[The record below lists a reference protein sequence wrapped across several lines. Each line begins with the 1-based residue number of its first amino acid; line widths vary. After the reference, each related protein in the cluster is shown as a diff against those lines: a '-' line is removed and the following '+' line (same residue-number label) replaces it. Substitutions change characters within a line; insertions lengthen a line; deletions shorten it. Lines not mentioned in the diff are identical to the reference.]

1 MKKVINSKNLN
12 KNLEYIQYL
21 LNNNFKY
28 KYCDAINTY
37 ISVFNRYSKNNLN
50 IIIYPDNSFQYDAF
64 GVHSHVDYY
73 LNVDDFI
80 NNLRRK
86 NKIKKLL

>member
-1 MKKVINSKNLN
+1 MKKVINSKNLH

-28 KYCDAINTY
+28 KYYDAINTY

-50 IIIYPDNSFQYDAF
+50 IIIYPDNSFRYDAF